1 MAIFVLCLFISLV
14 FACSII
20 SRQRHV
26 IVVVSE
32 PVTSSRGDNGVDF
45 YAKVAADAGNA
56 RVELAP
62 CKVCGRKFARERLD
76 KHMAVCKDATKKKR
90 KVFDPVKMR
99 TDGTE
104 LAQYQGRARRA
115 SPKPKVSGSSR
126 ISTALC
132 SKPCSVS
139 CRDLCT
145 QITIST
151 MYSYILW
158 SMCKTCRNVVHVE
171 MLQK

>member
-1 MAIFVLCLFISLV
+1 MAIFVLCLFISLSSA
-14 FACSII
+14 FSII
-20 SRQRHV
+20 SRHRHV
-26 IVVVSE
+26 FAVSE

-45 YAKVAADAGNA
+45 YAKVAAADAGNA
-56 RVELAP
+56 RVDLAP

-76 KHMAVCKDATKKKR
+76 KHMAVCKDATKKTR

-115 SPKPKVSGSSR
+115 SPKPKVSV
-126 ISTALC
+126 STGIYAGLY
-132 SKPCSVS
+132 SEPCGVS
-139 CRDLCT
+139 CRWHLCT

-151 MYSYILW
+151 MYSYIL
-158 SMCKTCRNVVHVE
+158 CDQCAKHVE
-171 MLQK
+171 TYM

>member
-1 MAIFVLCLFISLV
+1 MAMFVLCLFISLG
-14 FACSII
+14 FAFSII

-45 YAKVAADAGNA
+45 YAKVAAADAGNA
-56 RVELAP
+56 RVDLAP

-76 KHMAVCKDATKKKR
+76 KHMAVCKDSTKKKR

-115 SPKPKVSGSSR
+115 SPKPKVSV
-126 ISTALC
+126 STRMHAGLY
-132 SKPCSVS
+132 SEPCGVS
-139 CRDLCT
+139 CRWDLCT
-145 QITIST
+145 QNH
-151 MYSYILW
+151 YIH
-158 SMCKTCRNVVHVE
+158 NVLVHFVVNVQN
-171 MLQK
+171 M